1 MLGKSKDQNQ
11 KNLFQALL
19 KELINPNHELA
30 VLADQIAWEDLE
42 KEFAPLYSNV
52 GTPSKPVRLMT
63 GLLILKQLYDLG
75 DETVVAAWIQNP
87 YFQYFCGEAHFQWTQ
102 PCDPSDLVHFRKR
115 IAEKGVERILAESV
129 RLHGKDAK
137 SSNVL
142 VDTTVQEKNITY
154 PTDVKLQKKI
164 IDKCKAIANKEHIE
178 LRQTYTRTVRKLMIE
193 QHFAHH
199 PKRAKKARAAQRK
212 LKTLAGRVLRDV
224 SRKLEQQGN
233 YERYKEQLGLYAR
246 VLAQKRVDKNK
257 IYSLHEPGVACIAKG
272 KAHKKY
278 EFGSKVSFAVIP
290 KSNVIVAAV
299 NFQGN
304 PHDSQTIEST
314 LARAESNSGNKF
326 KNAIVDRGYRGRKK
340 INHTNIILPDNGK
353 LKAQTPYQ
361 RRKKR
366 MQCRSRAAIEPVIGH
381 IKHDHRMIRNYLKG
395 TEGDQINAILAAA
408 AFNFKGLLNKIKK
421 AILWPVF
428 YLTEIGILFRQG
440 RFYLVGI

>member
-1 MLGKSKDQNQ
+1 MLGKSDNQNQ

-19 KELINPNHELA
+19 KELINPKHELA
-30 VLADQIAWEDLE
+30 VLADQIGWDELE
-42 KEFAPLYSNV
+42 KEFAPLYSDV

-115 IAEKGVERILAESV
+115 IAEKGVEKILAESV
-129 RLHGKDAK
+129 RLHGRDAK

-233 YERYKEQLGLYAR
+233 YERYKEQLGLYSR
-246 VLAQKRVDKNK
+246 VLAQKRADKNK

-326 KNAIVDRGYRGRKK
+326 KNAMVDRGYRGRKR
-340 INHTNIILPDNGK
+340 INHTNIIIPDNGK

-381 IKHDHRMIRNYLKG
+381 IKHDHRMIRNFLKG
-395 TEGDQINAILAAA
+395 TEGDQINAIMAAA

-428 YLTEIGILFRQG
+428 YLTKIGILFRQD
-440 RFYLVGI
+440 RLYLVRI